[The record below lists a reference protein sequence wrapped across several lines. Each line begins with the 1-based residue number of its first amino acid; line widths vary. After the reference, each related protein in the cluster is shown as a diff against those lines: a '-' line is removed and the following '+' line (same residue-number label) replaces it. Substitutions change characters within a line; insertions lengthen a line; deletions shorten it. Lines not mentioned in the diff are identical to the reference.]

1 MAATGA
7 HSHDLSVF
15 LSPLEWHSSGKAA
28 APGLVG
34 IAWLL
39 LAGRAVC
46 LQPLWQPC
54 NLMSSYGRHW
64 RPPTRPLSVIER
76 CRPLLVG
83 SVMTLSGD
91 VCCSRHRCYSPS
103 LLFFTRQASFNT
115 TNDVFLF
122 HCVRYRIQLTHV
134 LILLLHLLPS

>member
-46 LQPLWQPC
+46 LQPLAALQLDEFLWQA
-54 NLMSSYGRHW
+54 L
-64 RPPTRPLSVIER
+64 
-76 CRPLLVG
+76 
-83 SVMTLSGD
+83 
-91 VCCSRHRCYSPS
+91 
-103 LLFFTRQASFNT
+103 ASTHT
-115 TNDVFLF
+115 T
-122 HCVRYRIQLTHV
+122 
-134 LILLLHLLPS
+134 S